1 MKLSQIKHIIKELIK
16 EQSGTTAGGG
26 PNNYPIHCMQ
36 SSNSAGCVTIFN
48 AGTGPGS
55 LEDYL
60 AMNPGAE
67 STGVYDDM
75 ASCQAACF
83 PSTEPSSCCEHIQAL
98 KQFIPIANKQFYLD
112 ALEGCGCNQSS
123 VSRRR

>member
-1 MKLSQIKHIIKELIK
+1 
-16 EQSGTTAGGG
+16 
-26 PNNYPIHCMQ
+26 MQ

-48 AGTGPGS
+48 ANATGPGS
-55 LEDYL
+55 LSDYL
-60 AMNPGAE
+60 TLNPGSE
-67 STGVYDDM
+67 STGVYDNM

-98 KQFIPIANKQFYLD
+98 KPYIPFSKKQFYLD
-112 ALEGCGCNQSS
+112 ALEACNCNQSS